1 MKDPYGSFII
11 YKSMDKAFYST
22 KKYIPY
28 LIIGPL
34 FKVIE
39 VIFELFTPFLMK
51 YIVDVGYSYAFEYN
65 DYSKI
70 IYPGLIMIAFAIF
83 GFCSTLVCQKL
94 ASIASQGSGTELRN
108 KIYKKIIN
116 LSSVDIDHFGKGN
129 LVNILTNDV
138 NRIQSVVAMLIRLV
152 IRAPI
157 LVVGS
162 VICAFLIDVYAGI
175 IFVSIVPIVMF
186 IYFLILK
193 ISGKQYKKV
202 QMQND
207 KIVEKT
213 NDDINGIR
221 AIKSFNNEEKEIIEY
236 ENLTKSFYKES
247 KKAILTNELI
257 NPLTIF
263 IVNVAILGVI
273 YLSTFT
279 FKNSSISY
287 DKGDVVALIS
297 YLNSILLALIALC
310 NLILVFTKGF
320 SSNARINEFLNYK
333 EVIEDNGKIVK
344 ESINEGENLIK
355 FNDVSLSFNN
365 ENNVLNHIDFE
376 INKGEII
383 GLIGGT
389 GSGKSLLIKVLER
402 FYEFNEGEVLYKGIN
417 IKNYDIK
424 ALREDIGFV
433 SQKAQFLKGT
443 IKSNMLIGKSDAT
456 DKEIIEALKLAK
468 AYDFVKEYEDTINH
482 EVLEGGK
489 NFSGGQKQRL
499 SIARGILSAKELL
512 ILDDSTS
519 ALDYLTDK
527 EVRKNLKKKKI
538 TTIIISQRCSSIM
551 DATRIYILEH
561 GEVVGVGTHKQLLK
575 KNEVYQE
582 IYASQ
587 TRSK

>member
-1 MKDPYGSFII
+1 ME
-11 YKSMDKAFYST
+11 KALHST

-28 LIIGPL
+28 FIIGPL

-39 VIFELFTPFLMK
+39 VIFELLTPFLMK
-51 YIVDVGYSYAFEYN
+51 YIVDEGFNAGTLDN
-65 DYSKI
+65 DYTKI
-70 IYPGLIMIAFAIF
+70 IYPGLIMIAFAVF

-94 ASIASQGSGTELRN
+94 ASIASQGTGTELRN
-108 KIYKKIIN
+108 KIYRKIIN
-116 LSSVDIDHFGKGN
+116 FSNSDIEHFGKGN
-129 LVNILTNDV
+129 LVNLLTNDV
-138 NRIQSVVAMLIRLV
+138 NRIQSVVAMIIRLV

-157 LVVGS
+157 LVIGS
-162 VICAFLIDVYAGI
+162 VVCAFLIDIYAGI
-175 IFVSIVPIVMF
+175 IFVSIVPLVMF

-202 QMQND
+202 QKQND

-213 NDDINGIR
+213 NDDISGIK
-221 AIKSFNNEEKEIIEY
+221 AIKSFNNEEKEINEY
-236 ENLTKSFYKES
+236 EQLTSSYYFES

-263 IVNVAILGVI
+263 IVNVAIMAVI
-273 YLSTFT
+273 YLATYT
-279 FKNSSISY
+279 FKSPFIV
-287 DKGDVVALIS
+287 DLRKGDVVALIS

-310 NLILVFTKGF
+310 NLILVFVKGF

-333 EVIEDNGKIVK
+333 EVIDNKGKCIK
-344 ESINEGENLIK
+344 DSLELKENLVK

-376 INKGEII
+376 INKGETI

-389 GSGKSLLIKVLER
+389 GSGKTLLINVLER
-402 FYEFNEGEVLYKGIN
+402 FYDFNEGEIFYKGIN
-417 IKNYDIK
+417 IKDYDISS
-424 ALREDIGFV
+424 LRNDIGLV
-433 SQKAQFLKGT
+433 SQKPHFLKGT
-443 IKSNMLIGKSDAT
+443 IKSNMLIGKSDAS
-456 DKEIIEALKLAK
+456 DEEIIEALKMSK
-468 AYDFVKEYEDTINH
+468 AYEFVSKYDDLLNH
-482 EVLEGGK
+482 EVLENGK

-499 SIARGILSAKELL
+499 AIARGILRAKELL

-527 EVRKNLKKKKI
+527 EVRKNIKKNKM
-538 TTIIISQRCSSIM
+538 TTLIISQRCSSIK
-551 DATRIYILEH
+551 DADRIYIIEH
-561 GEVVGVGTHKQLLK
+561 GEIVGVGTHKQLLK
-575 KNEVYQE
+575 NNEVYKE

>member
-1 MKDPYGSFII
+1 ME
-11 YKSMDKAFYST
+11 KALQST

-28 LIIGPL
+28 FIIGPL

-39 VIFELFTPFLMK
+39 VIFELLTPFLMK
-51 YIVDVGYSYAFEYN
+51 YIVDEGFNAGTLDN
-65 DYSKI
+65 DYTKI
-70 IYPGLIMIAFAIF
+70 IYPGLIMIAFAVF

-94 ASIASQGSGTELRN
+94 ASIASQGTGTELRN
-108 KIYKKIIN
+108 KIYRKIIN
-116 LSSVDIDHFGKGN
+116 FSNSDIEHFGKGN
-129 LVNILTNDV
+129 LVNLLTNDV
-138 NRIQSVVAMLIRLV
+138 NRIQSVVAMIIRLV

-157 LVVGS
+157 LVIGS
-162 VICAFLIDVYAGI
+162 VVCAFLIDIYAGI
-175 IFVSIVPIVMF
+175 IFVSIVPLVMF

-202 QMQND
+202 QKQND

-213 NDDINGIR
+213 NDDISGIK
-221 AIKSFNNEEKEIIEY
+221 AIKSFNNEEKEINEY
-236 ENLTKSFYKES
+236 EQLTYSYYFES

-263 IVNVAILGVI
+263 IVNVAIMAVI
-273 YLSTFT
+273 YLATYT
-279 FKNSSISY
+279 FKSPFIV
-287 DKGDVVALIS
+287 DLRKGDVVALIS

-310 NLILVFTKGF
+310 NLILVFVKGF

-333 EVIEDNGKIVK
+333 EVIDNKGKCIK
-344 ESINEGENLIK
+344 DSLELKENLVK

-376 INKGEII
+376 INKGETI

-389 GSGKSLLIKVLER
+389 GSGKTLLINVLER
-402 FYEFNEGEVLYKGIN
+402 FYDFNEGEIFYKGIN
-417 IKNYDIK
+417 IKDYDISS
-424 ALREDIGFV
+424 LRNDIGLV
-433 SQKAQFLKGT
+433 SQKPHFLKGT

-456 DKEIIEALKLAK
+456 DEEIIEALKMSK
-468 AYDFVKEYEDTINH
+468 AYEFVSKYDDLLNH
-482 EVLEGGK
+482 EVLENGK

-499 SIARGILSAKELL
+499 AIARGILRAKELL

-527 EVRKNLKKKKI
+527 EVRKNLKRKKI
-538 TTIIISQRCSSIM
+538 TTLIISQRCSSIK
-551 DATRIYILEH
+551 DADRIYIIEH
-561 GEVVGVGTHKQLLK
+561 GEIVGVGTHKKLLK
-575 KNEVYQE
+575 NNEVYKE

>member
-1 MKDPYGSFII
+1 ME
-11 YKSMDKAFYST
+11 KALHST

-28 LIIGPL
+28 FIIGPL

-39 VIFELFTPFLMK
+39 VIFELLTPFLMK
-51 YIVDVGYSYAFEYN
+51 YIVDEGFNAGTLDN
-65 DYSKI
+65 DYTKI
-70 IYPGLIMIAFAIF
+70 IYPGLIMIAFAVF

-94 ASIASQGSGTELRN
+94 ASIASQGTGTELRN
-108 KIYKKIIN
+108 KIYRKIIN
-116 LSSVDIDHFGKGN
+116 FSNSDIEHFGKGN
-129 LVNILTNDV
+129 LVNLLTNDV
-138 NRIQSVVAMLIRLV
+138 NRIQTVVAMIIRLV

-157 LVVGS
+157 LVIGS
-162 VICAFLIDVYAGI
+162 VVCAFLIDIYAGI
-175 IFVSIVPIVMF
+175 IFVSIVPLVMF

-202 QMQND
+202 QKQND

-213 NDDINGIR
+213 NDDISGIK
-221 AIKSFNNEEKEIIEY
+221 AIKSFNNEEKEINEY
-236 ENLTKSFYKES
+236 EQLTSSYYFES

-263 IVNVAILGVI
+263 IVNVAIMAVI
-273 YLSTFT
+273 YLATYT
-279 FKNSSISY
+279 FKSPFVV
-287 DKGDVVALIS
+287 DLRKGDVVALIS

-310 NLILVFTKGF
+310 NLILVFVKGF

-333 EVIEDNGKIVK
+333 EVIDNKGKCIK
-344 ESINEGENLIK
+344 DSLELKENLVK

-376 INKGEII
+376 INKGETI

-389 GSGKSLLIKVLER
+389 GSGKTLLINVLER
-402 FYEFNEGEVLYKGIN
+402 FYDFNEGEIFYKGIN
-417 IKNYDIK
+417 IKDYDISS
-424 ALREDIGFV
+424 LRNDIGLV
-433 SQKAQFLKGT
+433 SQKPHFLKGT
-443 IKSNMLIGKSDAT
+443 IKSNMLIGKSDAS
-456 DKEIIEALKLAK
+456 DEEIIEALKMSK
-468 AYDFVKEYEDTINH
+468 AYEFVSKYDDLLNH
-482 EVLEGGK
+482 EVLENGK

-499 SIARGILSAKELL
+499 AIARGILRAKELL

-527 EVRKNLKKKKI
+527 EVRKNIKKNKM
-538 TTIIISQRCSSIM
+538 TTLIISQRCSSIK
-551 DATRIYILEH
+551 DADRIYIIEH
-561 GEVVGVGTHKQLLK
+561 GEIVGVGTHKQLLK
-575 KNEVYQE
+575 NNEVYKE

>member
-1 MKDPYGSFII
+1 ME
-11 YKSMDKAFYST
+11 KALHST

-28 LIIGPL
+28 FIIGPL

-39 VIFELFTPFLMK
+39 VIFELLTPFLMK
-51 YIVDVGYSYAFEYN
+51 YIVDEGFNAGTLDN
-65 DYSKI
+65 DYTKI
-70 IYPGLIMIAFAIF
+70 IYPGLIMIAFAVF

-94 ASIASQGSGTELRN
+94 ASIASQGTGTELRN
-108 KIYKKIIN
+108 KIYRKIIN
-116 LSSVDIDHFGKGN
+116 FSNSDIEHFGKGN
-129 LVNILTNDV
+129 LVNLLTNDV
-138 NRIQSVVAMLIRLV
+138 NRIQSVVAMIIRLV

-157 LVVGS
+157 LVIGS
-162 VICAFLIDVYAGI
+162 VVCAFLIDIYAGI
-175 IFVSIVPIVMF
+175 IFVSIVPLVMF

-202 QMQND
+202 QKQND

-213 NDDINGIR
+213 NDDISGIK
-221 AIKSFNNEEKEIIEY
+221 AIKSFNNEEKEINEY
-236 ENLTKSFYKES
+236 EQLTSSYYFES

-263 IVNVAILGVI
+263 IVNVAIMAVI
-273 YLSTFT
+273 YLATYT
-279 FKNSSISY
+279 FKSPFVV
-287 DKGDVVALIS
+287 DLRKGDVVALIS

-310 NLILVFTKGF
+310 NLILVFVKGF

-333 EVIEDNGKIVK
+333 EVIDNKGKCIK
-344 ESINEGENLIK
+344 DSLELKENLVK

-376 INKGEII
+376 INKGETI

-389 GSGKSLLIKVLER
+389 GSGKTLLINVLER
-402 FYEFNEGEVLYKGIN
+402 FYDFNEGEIFYKGIN
-417 IKNYDIK
+417 IKDYDISS
-424 ALREDIGFV
+424 LRNDIGLV
-433 SQKAQFLKGT
+433 SQKPHFLKGT

-456 DKEIIEALKLAK
+456 DEEIIEALKMSK
-468 AYDFVKEYEDTINH
+468 AYEFVSKYDDLLNH
-482 EVLEGGK
+482 EVLENGK

-499 SIARGILSAKELL
+499 AIARGILRAKELL

-527 EVRKNLKKKKI
+527 EVRKNLKRKKI
-538 TTIIISQRCSSIM
+538 TTLIISQRCSSIK
-551 DATRIYILEH
+551 DADRIYIIEH
-561 GEVVGVGTHKQLLK
+561 GEIVGVGTHKQLLK
-575 KNEVYQE
+575 NNEVYKE

>member
-1 MKDPYGSFII
+1 ME
-11 YKSMDKAFYST
+11 KALHST

-28 LIIGPL
+28 FIIGPL

-39 VIFELFTPFLMK
+39 VIFELLTPFLMK
-51 YIVDVGYSYAFEYN
+51 YIVDEGFNAGTLNN
-65 DYSKI
+65 DYTKI
-70 IYPGLIMIAFAIF
+70 IYPGLIMITFAVF

-94 ASIASQGSGTELRN
+94 ASIASQGTGTELRN
-108 KIYKKIIN
+108 KIYRKIIN
-116 LSSVDIDHFGKGN
+116 FSNSDIEHFGKGN
-129 LVNILTNDV
+129 LVNLLTNDV
-138 NRIQSVVAMLIRLV
+138 NRIQSVVAMIIRLV

-157 LVVGS
+157 LVIGS
-162 VICAFLIDVYAGI
+162 VVCAFLIDIYAGI
-175 IFVSIVPIVMF
+175 IFVSIVPLVMF

-202 QMQND
+202 QKQND

-213 NDDINGIR
+213 NDDISGIK
-221 AIKSFNNEEKEIIEY
+221 AIKSFNNEEKEINEY
-236 ENLTKSFYKES
+236 EQLTSSYYFES

-263 IVNVAILGVI
+263 IVNVAIMAVI
-273 YLSTFT
+273 YLATYT
-279 FKNSSISY
+279 FKSPFVV
-287 DKGDVVALIS
+287 DLRKGDVVALIS

-310 NLILVFTKGF
+310 NLILVFVKGF

-333 EVIEDNGKIVK
+333 EVIDNKGKCIK
-344 ESINEGENLIK
+344 DSLELKENLVK

-376 INKGEII
+376 INKGETI

-389 GSGKSLLIKVLER
+389 GSGKTLLINVLER
-402 FYEFNEGEVLYKGIN
+402 FYDFNEGDIFYKGIN
-417 IKNYDIK
+417 IKDYDISS
-424 ALREDIGFV
+424 LRDDIGLV
-433 SQKAQFLKGT
+433 SQKPHFLKGT

-456 DKEIIEALKLAK
+456 DEEIIEALKMSK
-468 AYDFVKEYEDTINH
+468 AYEFVSKYDDLLNH
-482 EVLEGGK
+482 EVLENGK

-499 SIARGILSAKELL
+499 AIARGILRAKELL

-527 EVRKNLKKKKI
+527 EVRKNLKRKKI
-538 TTIIISQRCSSIM
+538 TTLIISQRCSSIM
-551 DATRIYILEH
+551 DADRIYIIEH
-561 GEVVGVGTHKQLLK
+561 GEIVGVGTHKKLLK
-575 KNEVYQE
+575 NNEVYKE

>member
-1 MKDPYGSFII
+1 ME
-11 YKSMDKAFYST
+11 KALHST

-28 LIIGPL
+28 FIIGPL

-39 VIFELFTPFLMK
+39 VIFELLTPFLMK
-51 YIVDVGYSYAFEYN
+51 YIVDEGFNAGTLDN
-65 DYSKI
+65 DYTKI
-70 IYPGLIMIAFAIF
+70 IYPGLIMIAFAVF

-94 ASIASQGSGTELRN
+94 ASIASQGTGTELRN
-108 KIYKKIIN
+108 KIYRKIIN
-116 LSSVDIDHFGKGN
+116 FSNSDIEHFGKGN
-129 LVNILTNDV
+129 LVNLLTNDV
-138 NRIQSVVAMLIRLV
+138 NRIQSVVAMIIRLV

-157 LVVGS
+157 LVIGS
-162 VICAFLIDVYAGI
+162 VVCAFLIDIYAGI
-175 IFVSIVPIVMF
+175 IFVSIVPLVMF

-202 QMQND
+202 QKQND

-213 NDDINGIR
+213 NDDISGIK
-221 AIKSFNNEEKEIIEY
+221 AIKSFNNEEKEINEY
-236 ENLTKSFYKES
+236 EQLTSSYYFES

-263 IVNVAILGVI
+263 IVNVAIMAVI
-273 YLSTFT
+273 YLATYT
-279 FKNSSISY
+279 FKSPFIV
-287 DKGDVVALIS
+287 DLRKGDVVALIS

-310 NLILVFTKGF
+310 NLILVFVKGF

-333 EVIEDNGKIVK
+333 EVIDNKGKCIKDLVELK
-344 ESINEGENLIK
+344 ENLVK

-376 INKGEII
+376 INKGETI

-389 GSGKSLLIKVLER
+389 GSGKTLLINVLER
-402 FYEFNEGEVLYKGIN
+402 FYDFNEGEIFYKGIN
-417 IKNYDIK
+417 IKDYDISS
-424 ALREDIGFV
+424 LRNDIGLV
-433 SQKAQFLKGT
+433 SQKPHFLKGT
-443 IKSNMLIGKSDAT
+443 IKSNMLIGKSDAS
-456 DKEIIEALKLAK
+456 DEEIIEALKMSK
-468 AYDFVKEYEDTINH
+468 AYEFVSKYDDLLNH
-482 EVLEGGK
+482 EVLENGK

-499 SIARGILSAKELL
+499 AIARGILRAKELL

-527 EVRKNLKKKKI
+527 EVRKNIKKNKM
-538 TTIIISQRCSSIM
+538 TTLIISQRCSSIK
-551 DATRIYILEH
+551 DADRIYIIEH
-561 GEVVGVGTHKQLLK
+561 GEIVGVGTHKQLLK
-575 KNEVYQE
+575 NNEVYKE

>member
-1 MKDPYGSFII
+1 ME
-11 YKSMDKAFYST
+11 KALHST

-28 LIIGPL
+28 FIIGPL

-39 VIFELFTPFLMK
+39 VIFELLTPFLMK
-51 YIVDVGYSYAFEYN
+51 YIVDEGFNAGTLNN
-65 DYSKI
+65 DYTKI
-70 IYPGLIMIAFAIF
+70 IYPGLIMIAFAVF

-94 ASIASQGSGTELRN
+94 ASIASQGTGTELRN
-108 KIYKKIIN
+108 KIYRKIIN
-116 LSSVDIDHFGKGN
+116 FSNSDIEHFGKGN
-129 LVNILTNDV
+129 LVNLLTNDV
-138 NRIQSVVAMLIRLV
+138 NRIQSVVAMIIRLV

-157 LVVGS
+157 LVIGS
-162 VICAFLIDVYAGI
+162 VVCAFLIDIYAGI
-175 IFVSIVPIVMF
+175 IFVSIVPLVMF

-202 QMQND
+202 QKQND

-213 NDDINGIR
+213 NDDISGIK
-221 AIKSFNNEEKEIIEY
+221 AIKSFNNEEKEINEY
-236 ENLTKSFYKES
+236 EQLTSSYYFES

-263 IVNVAILGVI
+263 IVNVAIMAVI
-273 YLSTFT
+273 YLATYT
-279 FKNSSISY
+279 FKSPFVV
-287 DKGDVVALIS
+287 DLRKGDVVALIS

-310 NLILVFTKGF
+310 NLILVFVKGF

-333 EVIEDNGKIVK
+333 EVIDNKGKCIK
-344 ESINEGENLIK
+344 NSLELKENLVK

-376 INKGEII
+376 INKGETI

-389 GSGKSLLIKVLER
+389 GSGKTLLINVLER
-402 FYEFNEGEVLYKGIN
+402 FYDFNEGEIFYKGIN
-417 IKNYDIK
+417 IKDYDISS
-424 ALREDIGFV
+424 LRNDIGLV
-433 SQKAQFLKGT
+433 SQKPHFLKGT
-443 IKSNMLIGKSDAT
+443 IKSNMLIGKSDAS
-456 DKEIIEALKLAK
+456 DEEIIEALKMSK
-468 AYDFVKEYEDTINH
+468 AYEFVSKYDDLLNH
-482 EVLEGGK
+482 EVLENGK

-499 SIARGILSAKELL
+499 AIARGILRAKELL

-527 EVRKNLKKKKI
+527 EVRKNIKKNKM
-538 TTIIISQRCSSIM
+538 TTLIISQRCSSIK
-551 DATRIYILEH
+551 DADRIYIIEH
-561 GEVVGVGTHKQLLK
+561 GEIVGVGTHKQLLK
-575 KNEVYQE
+575 NNEVYKE

>member
-1 MKDPYGSFII
+1 ME
-11 YKSMDKAFYST
+11 KALQST

-28 LIIGPL
+28 FIIGPL

-39 VIFELFTPFLMK
+39 VIFELLTPFLMK
-51 YIVDVGYSYAFEYN
+51 YIVDEGFNAGTLDN
-65 DYSKI
+65 DYTKI
-70 IYPGLIMIAFAIF
+70 IYPGLIMIAFAVF

-94 ASIASQGSGTELRN
+94 ASIASQGTGTELRN
-108 KIYKKIIN
+108 KIYRKIIN
-116 LSSVDIDHFGKGN
+116 FSNSDIEHFGKGN
-129 LVNILTNDV
+129 LVNLLTNDV
-138 NRIQSVVAMLIRLV
+138 NRIQSVVAMIIRLV

-157 LVVGS
+157 LVIGS
-162 VICAFLIDVYAGI
+162 VVCAFLIDIYAGI
-175 IFVSIVPIVMF
+175 IFVSIVPLVMF

-202 QMQND
+202 QKQND

-213 NDDINGIR
+213 NDDISGIK
-221 AIKSFNNEEKEIIEY
+221 AIKSFNNEEKEINEY
-236 ENLTKSFYKES
+236 EQLTSSYYFES

-263 IVNVAILGVI
+263 IVNVAIMAVI
-273 YLSTFT
+273 YLATYT
-279 FKNSSISY
+279 FKSPFVV
-287 DKGDVVALIS
+287 DLRKGDVVALIS

-310 NLILVFTKGF
+310 NLILVFVKGF

-333 EVIEDNGKIVK
+333 EVIDNKGKCLK
-344 ESINEGENLIK
+344 DSLELKENLVK

-376 INKGEII
+376 INKGETI

-389 GSGKSLLIKVLER
+389 GSGKTLLINVLER
-402 FYEFNEGEVLYKGIN
+402 FYDFNEGEIFYKGIN
-417 IKNYDIK
+417 IKDYDISS
-424 ALREDIGFV
+424 LRNDIGLV
-433 SQKAQFLKGT
+433 SQKPHFLKGT

-456 DKEIIEALKLAK
+456 DEEIIEALKMSK
-468 AYDFVKEYEDTINH
+468 AYEFVSKYDDLLNH
-482 EVLEGGK
+482 EVLENGK

-499 SIARGILSAKELL
+499 AIARGILRAKELL

-527 EVRKNLKKKKI
+527 EVRKNLKRKKI
-538 TTIIISQRCSSIM
+538 TTLIISQRCSSIM
-551 DATRIYILEH
+551 DADRIYIIEH
-561 GEVVGVGTHKQLLK
+561 GEIVGVGTHKKLLK
-575 KNEVYQE
+575 NNEVYKE

>member
-1 MKDPYGSFII
+1 ME
-11 YKSMDKAFYST
+11 KALQST

-28 LIIGPL
+28 FIIGPL

-39 VIFELFTPFLMK
+39 VIFELLTPFLMK
-51 YIVDVGYSYAFEYN
+51 YIVDEGFNAGTLDN
-65 DYSKI
+65 DYTKI
-70 IYPGLIMIAFAIF
+70 IYPGLIMIAFAVF

-94 ASIASQGSGTELRN
+94 ASIASQGTGTELRN
-108 KIYKKIIN
+108 KIYQKIIN
-116 LSSVDIDHFGKGN
+116 FSNSDIEHFGKGN
-129 LVNILTNDV
+129 LVNLLTNDV
-138 NRIQSVVAMLIRLV
+138 NRIQSVVAMIIRLV

-157 LVVGS
+157 LVIGS
-162 VICAFLIDVYAGI
+162 VVCAFLIDIYAGI
-175 IFVSIVPIVMF
+175 IFVSIVPLVMF

-202 QMQND
+202 QKQND

-213 NDDINGIR
+213 NDDISGIK
-221 AIKSFNNEEKEIIEY
+221 AIKSFNNEEKEINEY
-236 ENLTKSFYKES
+236 EQLTSSYYFES

-263 IVNVAILGVI
+263 IVNVAIMAVI
-273 YLSTFT
+273 YLATYT
-279 FKNSSISY
+279 FKSPFIV
-287 DKGDVVALIS
+287 DLRKGDVVALIS

-310 NLILVFTKGF
+310 NLILVFVKGF

-333 EVIEDNGKIVK
+333 EVIDNKGKCIK
-344 ESINEGENLIK
+344 DSLELKENLVK

-376 INKGEII
+376 INKGETI

-389 GSGKSLLIKVLER
+389 GSGKTLLINVLER
-402 FYEFNEGEVLYKGIN
+402 FYDFNEGEIFYKGIN
-417 IKNYDIK
+417 IKDYDISS
-424 ALREDIGFV
+424 LRNDIGLV
-433 SQKAQFLKGT
+433 SQKPHFLKGT
-443 IKSNMLIGKSDAT
+443 IKSNMLIGKSDAS
-456 DKEIIEALKLAK
+456 DEEIIEALKMSK
-468 AYDFVKEYEDTINH
+468 AYEFVSKYDDLLNH
-482 EVLEGGK
+482 EVLENGK

-499 SIARGILSAKELL
+499 AIARGILRAKELL

-527 EVRKNLKKKKI
+527 EVRKNLKKNKM
-538 TTIIISQRCSSIM
+538 TTLIISQRCSSIK
-551 DATRIYILEH
+551 DADRIYIIEH
-561 GEVVGVGTHKQLLK
+561 GEIVGVGTHKQLLK
-575 KNEVYQE
+575 NNEVYKE

>member
-1 MKDPYGSFII
+1 ME
-11 YKSMDKAFYST
+11 KALQST

-28 LIIGPL
+28 FIIGPL

-39 VIFELFTPFLMK
+39 VIFELLTPFLMK
-51 YIVDVGYSYAFEYN
+51 YIVDEGFNAGTLDN
-65 DYSKI
+65 DYTKI
-70 IYPGLIMIAFAIF
+70 IYPGLIMIAFAVF

-94 ASIASQGSGTELRN
+94 ASIASQGTGTELRN
-108 KIYKKIIN
+108 KIYRKIIN
-116 LSSVDIDHFGKGN
+116 FSNSDIEHFGKGN
-129 LVNILTNDV
+129 LVNLLTNDV
-138 NRIQSVVAMLIRLV
+138 NRIQSVVAMIIRLV

-157 LVVGS
+157 LVIGS
-162 VICAFLIDVYAGI
+162 VVCAFLIDIYAGI
-175 IFVSIVPIVMF
+175 IFVSIVPLVMF

-202 QMQND
+202 QKQND

-213 NDDINGIR
+213 NDDISGIK
-221 AIKSFNNEEKEIIEY
+221 AIKSFNNEEKEINEY
-236 ENLTKSFYKES
+236 EQLTSSYYFES

-263 IVNVAILGVI
+263 IVNVAIMAVI
-273 YLSTFT
+273 YLATYT
-279 FKNSSISY
+279 FKSPFIV
-287 DKGDVVALIS
+287 DLRKGDVVALIS

-310 NLILVFTKGF
+310 NLILVFVKGF

-333 EVIEDNGKIVK
+333 EVIDNKGKCIK
-344 ESINEGENLIK
+344 DSLELKENLVK

-376 INKGEII
+376 INKGETI

-389 GSGKSLLIKVLER
+389 GSGKTLLINVLER
-402 FYEFNEGEVLYKGIN
+402 FYDFNEGEIFYKGIN
-417 IKNYDIK
+417 IKDYDISS
-424 ALREDIGFV
+424 LRNDIGLV
-433 SQKAQFLKGT
+433 SQKPHFLKGT

-456 DKEIIEALKLAK
+456 DEEIIEALKMSK
-468 AYDFVKEYEDTINH
+468 AYEFVSKYDDLLNH
-482 EVLEGGK
+482 EVLENGK
-489 NFSGGQKQRL
+489 NFSGGQKQKL
-499 SIARGILSAKELL
+499 AIARGILRAKELL

-527 EVRKNLKKKKI
+527 EVRKNLKRKKI
-538 TTIIISQRCSSIM
+538 TTLIISQRCSSIM
-551 DATRIYILEH
+551 DADRIYIIEH
-561 GEVVGVGTHKQLLK
+561 GEIVGVGTHKKLLK
-575 KNEVYQE
+575 NNEVYKE

>member
-1 MKDPYGSFII
+1 ME
-11 YKSMDKAFYST
+11 KALHST

-28 LIIGPL
+28 FIIGPL

-39 VIFELFTPFLMK
+39 VIFELLTPFLMK
-51 YIVDVGYSYAFEYN
+51 YIVDEGFDAGTLNN
-65 DYSKI
+65 DYTKI
-70 IYPGLIMIAFAIF
+70 IYPGLIMIAFAVF

-94 ASIASQGSGTELRN
+94 ASIASQGTGTELRN
-108 KIYKKIIN
+108 KIYRKIIN
-116 LSSVDIDHFGKGN
+116 FSNSDIEHFGKGN
-129 LVNILTNDV
+129 LVNLLTNDV
-138 NRIQSVVAMLIRLV
+138 NRIQSVVAMIIRLV

-157 LVVGS
+157 LVIGS
-162 VICAFLIDVYAGI
+162 VVCAFLIDIYAGI
-175 IFVSIVPIVMF
+175 IFVSIVPLVMF

-202 QMQND
+202 QKQND

-213 NDDINGIR
+213 NDDISGIK
-221 AIKSFNNEEKEIIEY
+221 AIKSFNNEEKEINEY
-236 ENLTKSFYKES
+236 EQLTSSYYFES

-263 IVNVAILGVI
+263 IVNVAIMAVI
-273 YLSTFT
+273 YLATYT
-279 FKNSSISY
+279 FKSPFVV
-287 DKGDVVALIS
+287 DLRKGDVVALIS

-310 NLILVFTKGF
+310 NLILVFVKGF

-333 EVIEDNGKIVK
+333 EVIDNKGKCIK
-344 ESINEGENLIK
+344 DSLELKENLVK

-376 INKGEII
+376 INKGETI

-389 GSGKSLLIKVLER
+389 GSGKTLLINVLER
-402 FYEFNEGEVLYKGIN
+402 FYDFNEGEIFYKGIN
-417 IKNYDIK
+417 IKDYDISS
-424 ALREDIGFV
+424 LRNDIGLV
-433 SQKAQFLKGT
+433 SQKPHFLKGT

-456 DKEIIEALKLAK
+456 DEEIIEALKMSK
-468 AYDFVKEYEDTINH
+468 AYEFVSKYDDLLNH
-482 EVLEGGK
+482 EVLENGK

-499 SIARGILSAKELL
+499 AIARGILRAKELL

-527 EVRKNLKKKKI
+527 EVRKNIKKNKI
-538 TTIIISQRCSSIM
+538 TTLIISQRCSSIK
-551 DATRIYILEH
+551 DADRIYIIEH
-561 GEVVGVGTHKQLLK
+561 GEIVGVGTHKQLLK
-575 KNEVYQE
+575 NNEVYKE

>member
-1 MKDPYGSFII
+1 ME
-11 YKSMDKAFYST
+11 KALHST

-28 LIIGPL
+28 FIIGPL

-39 VIFELFTPFLMK
+39 VIFELLTPFLMK
-51 YIVDVGYSYAFEYN
+51 YIVDEGFNAGTLDN
-65 DYSKI
+65 DYTKI
-70 IYPGLIMIAFAIF
+70 IYPGLIMIAFAVF

-94 ASIASQGSGTELRN
+94 ASIASQGTGTELRN
-108 KIYKKIIN
+108 KIYRKIIN
-116 LSSVDIDHFGKGN
+116 FSNSDIEHFGKGN
-129 LVNILTNDV
+129 LVNLLTNDV
-138 NRIQSVVAMLIRLV
+138 NRIQSVVAMIIRLV

-157 LVVGS
+157 LVIGS
-162 VICAFLIDVYAGI
+162 VVCAFLIDIYAGI
-175 IFVSIVPIVMF
+175 IFVSIVPLVMF

-202 QMQND
+202 QKQND

-213 NDDINGIR
+213 NDDISGIK
-221 AIKSFNNEEKEIIEY
+221 AIKSFNNEEKEINEY
-236 ENLTKSFYKES
+236 EQLTSSYYFES

-263 IVNVAILGVI
+263 IVNVAIMAVI
-273 YLSTFT
+273 YLATYT
-279 FKNSSISY
+279 FKSPFIV
-287 DKGDVVALIS
+287 DLRKGDVVALIS

-310 NLILVFTKGF
+310 NLILVFVKGF

-333 EVIEDNGKIVK
+333 EVIDNKGKCIK
-344 ESINEGENLIK
+344 DSLELKENLVK

-376 INKGEII
+376 INKGETI

-389 GSGKSLLIKVLER
+389 GSGKTLLINVLER
-402 FYEFNEGEVLYKGIN
+402 FYDFNEGEIFYKGIN
-417 IKNYDIK
+417 IKDYDISS
-424 ALREDIGFV
+424 LRNDIGLV
-433 SQKAQFLKGT
+433 SQKPHFLKGT

-456 DKEIIEALKLAK
+456 DEEIIEALKMSK
-468 AYDFVKEYEDTINH
+468 AYEFVSKYDDLLNH
-482 EVLEGGK
+482 EVLENGK

-499 SIARGILSAKELL
+499 AIARGILRAKELL

-527 EVRKNLKKKKI
+527 EVRKNLKRKKI
-538 TTIIISQRCSSIM
+538 TTLIISQRCSSIK
-551 DATRIYILEH
+551 DADRIYIIEH
-561 GEVVGVGTHKQLLK
+561 GEIVGVGTHKQLLK
-575 KNEVYQE
+575 NNEVYKE

>member
-1 MKDPYGSFII
+1 ME
-11 YKSMDKAFYST
+11 KALQST

-28 LIIGPL
+28 FIIGPL

-39 VIFELFTPFLMK
+39 VIFELLTPFLMK
-51 YIVDVGYSYAFEYN
+51 YIVDEGFDAGTLNN
-65 DYSKI
+65 DYTKI
-70 IYPGLIMIAFAIF
+70 IYPGLIMIAFAVF

-94 ASIASQGSGTELRN
+94 ASIASQGTGTELRN
-108 KIYKKIIN
+108 KIYRKIIN
-116 LSSVDIDHFGKGN
+116 FSNSDIEHFGKGN
-129 LVNILTNDV
+129 LVNLLTNDV
-138 NRIQSVVAMLIRLV
+138 NRIQSVVAMIIRLV

-157 LVVGS
+157 LVIGS
-162 VICAFLIDVYAGI
+162 VVCAFLIDIYAGI
-175 IFVSIVPIVMF
+175 IFVSIVPLVMF

-202 QMQND
+202 QKQND

-213 NDDINGIR
+213 NDDISGIK
-221 AIKSFNNEEKEIIEY
+221 AIKSFNNEEKEINEY
-236 ENLTKSFYKES
+236 EQLTSSYYFES

-263 IVNVAILGVI
+263 IVNVAIMAVI
-273 YLSTFT
+273 YLATYT
-279 FKNSSISY
+279 FKSPFIV
-287 DKGDVVALIS
+287 DLRKGDVVALIS

-310 NLILVFTKGF
+310 NLILVFVKGF

-333 EVIEDNGKIVK
+333 EVIDNKGKCIK
-344 ESINEGENLIK
+344 DSLELKENLVK

-376 INKGEII
+376 INKGETI

-389 GSGKSLLIKVLER
+389 GSGKTLLINVLER
-402 FYEFNEGEVLYKGIN
+402 FYDFNEGEIFYKGIN
-417 IKNYDIK
+417 IKDYDISS
-424 ALREDIGFV
+424 LRNDIGLV
-433 SQKAQFLKGT
+433 SQKPHFLKGT
-443 IKSNMLIGKSDAT
+443 IKSNMLIGKSDAS
-456 DKEIIEALKLAK
+456 DEEIIEALKMSK
-468 AYDFVKEYEDTINH
+468 AYEFVSKYDDLLNH
-482 EVLEGGK
+482 EVLENGK

-499 SIARGILSAKELL
+499 AIARGILRAKELL

-527 EVRKNLKKKKI
+527 EVRKNLKRKKI
-538 TTIIISQRCSSIM
+538 TTLIISQRCSSIK
-551 DATRIYILEH
+551 DADRIYIIEH
-561 GEVVGVGTHKQLLK
+561 GEIVGVGTHKQLLK
-575 KNEVYQE
+575 NNEVYKE

>member
-1 MKDPYGSFII
+1 ME
-11 YKSMDKAFYST
+11 KALHST

-28 LIIGPL
+28 FIIGPL

-39 VIFELFTPFLMK
+39 VIFELLTPFLMK
-51 YIVDVGYSYAFEYN
+51 YIVDEGFNAGTLNN
-65 DYSKI
+65 DYTKI
-70 IYPGLIMIAFAIF
+70 IYPGLIMIAFAVF

-94 ASIASQGSGTELRN
+94 ASIASQGTGTELRN
-108 KIYKKIIN
+108 KIYRKIIN
-116 LSSVDIDHFGKGN
+116 FSNSDIEHFGKGN
-129 LVNILTNDV
+129 LVNLLTNDV
-138 NRIQSVVAMLIRLV
+138 NRIQSVVAMIIRLV

-157 LVVGS
+157 LVIGS
-162 VICAFLIDVYAGI
+162 VVCAFLIDIYAGI
-175 IFVSIVPIVMF
+175 IFVSIVPLVMF

-202 QMQND
+202 QKQND

-213 NDDINGIR
+213 NDDISGIK
-221 AIKSFNNEEKEIIEY
+221 AIKSFNNEEKEINEY
-236 ENLTKSFYKES
+236 EQLTSSYYFES

-263 IVNVAILGVI
+263 IVNVAIMAVI
-273 YLSTFT
+273 YLATYT
-279 FKNSSISY
+279 FKSPFIV
-287 DKGDVVALIS
+287 DLRKGDVVALIS

-310 NLILVFTKGF
+310 NLILVFVKGF

-333 EVIEDNGKIVK
+333 EVIDNKGKCIK
-344 ESINEGENLIK
+344 DSLDLKENLVK

-376 INKGEII
+376 INKGETI

-389 GSGKSLLIKVLER
+389 GSGKTLLINVLER
-402 FYEFNEGEVLYKGIN
+402 FYDFNEGEIFYKGIN
-417 IKNYDIK
+417 IKDYDISS
-424 ALREDIGFV
+424 LRNDIGLV
-433 SQKAQFLKGT
+433 SQKPHFLKGT

-456 DKEIIEALKLAK
+456 DEEIIEALKMSK
-468 AYDFVKEYEDTINH
+468 AYEFVSKYDDLLNH
-482 EVLEGGK
+482 EVLENGK

-499 SIARGILSAKELL
+499 AIARGILRAKELL

-527 EVRKNLKKKKI
+527 EVRKNLKRKKI
-538 TTIIISQRCSSIM
+538 TTLIISQRCSSIK
-551 DATRIYILEH
+551 DADRIYIIEH
-561 GEVVGVGTHKQLLK
+561 GEIVGVGTHKQLLK
-575 KNEVYQE
+575 NNEVYKE

>member
-1 MKDPYGSFII
+1 ME
-11 YKSMDKAFYST
+11 KALQST

-28 LIIGPL
+28 FIIGPL

-39 VIFELFTPFLMK
+39 VIFELLTPFLMK
-51 YIVDVGYSYAFEYN
+51 YIVDEGFNAGTLDN
-65 DYSKI
+65 DYTKI
-70 IYPGLIMIAFAIF
+70 IYPGLIMIAFAVF

-94 ASIASQGSGTELRN
+94 ASIASQGTGTELRN
-108 KIYKKIIN
+108 KIYRKIIN
-116 LSSVDIDHFGKGN
+116 FSNSDIEHFGKGN
-129 LVNILTNDV
+129 LVNLLTNDV
-138 NRIQSVVAMLIRLV
+138 NRIQSVVAMIIRLV

-157 LVVGS
+157 LVIGS
-162 VICAFLIDVYAGI
+162 VVCAFLIDIYAGI
-175 IFVSIVPIVMF
+175 IFVSIVPLVMF

-202 QMQND
+202 QKQND

-213 NDDINGIR
+213 NDDISGIK
-221 AIKSFNNEEKEIIEY
+221 AIKSFNNEEKEINEY
-236 ENLTKSFYKES
+236 EQLTSSYYLES

-263 IVNVAILGVI
+263 IVNVAIMAVI
-273 YLSTFT
+273 YLATYT
-279 FKNSSISY
+279 FKSPFIV
-287 DKGDVVALIS
+287 DLRKGDVVALIS

-310 NLILVFTKGF
+310 NLILVFVKGF

-333 EVIEDNGKIVK
+333 EVIDNKGKCIK
-344 ESINEGENLIK
+344 DSLELKENLVK

-376 INKGEII
+376 INKGETI

-389 GSGKSLLIKVLER
+389 GSGKTLLINVLER
-402 FYEFNEGEVLYKGIN
+402 FYDFNEGEIFYKGIN
-417 IKNYDIK
+417 IKDYDISS
-424 ALREDIGFV
+424 LRNDIGLV
-433 SQKAQFLKGT
+433 SQKPHFLKGT

-456 DKEIIEALKLAK
+456 DEEIIEALKMSK
-468 AYDFVKEYEDTINH
+468 AYEFVSKYDDLLNH
-482 EVLEGGK
+482 EVLENGK

-499 SIARGILSAKELL
+499 AIARGILRAKELL

-527 EVRKNLKKKKI
+527 EVRKNLKRKKI
-538 TTIIISQRCSSIM
+538 TTLIISQRCSSIM
-551 DATRIYILEH
+551 DADRIYIIEH
-561 GEVVGVGTHKQLLK
+561 GEIVGVGTHKKLLK
-575 KNEVYQE
+575 NNEVYKE

>member
-1 MKDPYGSFII
+1 ME
-11 YKSMDKAFYST
+11 KALHST

-28 LIIGPL
+28 FIIGPL

-39 VIFELFTPFLMK
+39 VIFELLTPFLMK
-51 YIVDVGYSYAFEYN
+51 YIVDEGFNAGTLNN
-65 DYSKI
+65 DYTKI
-70 IYPGLIMIAFAIF
+70 IYPGLIMIAFAVF

-94 ASIASQGSGTELRN
+94 ASIASQGTGTELRN
-108 KIYKKIIN
+108 KIYRKIIN
-116 LSSVDIDHFGKGN
+116 FSNSDIEHFGKGN
-129 LVNILTNDV
+129 LVNLLTNDV
-138 NRIQSVVAMLIRLV
+138 NRIQSVVAMIIRLV

-157 LVVGS
+157 LVIGS
-162 VICAFLIDVYAGI
+162 VVCAFLIDIYAGI
-175 IFVSIVPIVMF
+175 IFVSIVPLVMF

-202 QMQND
+202 QKQND

-213 NDDINGIR
+213 NDDISGIK
-221 AIKSFNNEEKEIIEY
+221 AIKSFNNEEKEINEY
-236 ENLTKSFYKES
+236 EQLTSSYYFES

-263 IVNVAILGVI
+263 IVNVAIMAVI
-273 YLSTFT
+273 YLATYT
-279 FKNSSISY
+279 FKSPFIV
-287 DKGDVVALIS
+287 DLRKGDVVALIS

-310 NLILVFTKGF
+310 NLILVFVKGF

-333 EVIEDNGKIVK
+333 EVIDNKGKCIK
-344 ESINEGENLIK
+344 ESLELKENLVK

-376 INKGEII
+376 INKGETI

-389 GSGKSLLIKVLER
+389 GSGKTLLINVLER
-402 FYEFNEGEVLYKGIN
+402 FYDFNEGEIFYKGIN
-417 IKNYDIK
+417 IKDYDISS
-424 ALREDIGFV
+424 LRNDIGLV
-433 SQKAQFLKGT
+433 SQKPHFLKGT

-456 DKEIIEALKLAK
+456 DEEIIEALKMSK
-468 AYDFVKEYEDTINH
+468 AYEFVSKYDDLLNH
-482 EVLEGGK
+482 EVLENGN

-499 SIARGILSAKELL
+499 VIARGILRAKELL

-527 EVRKNLKKKKI
+527 EVRKNLKRKKI
-538 TTIIISQRCSSIM
+538 TTLIISQRCSSIM
-551 DATRIYILEH
+551 DADRIYIIEH
-561 GEVVGVGTHKQLLK
+561 GEIVGVGTHKQLLK
-575 KNEVYQE
+575 NNEVYKE

>member
-1 MKDPYGSFII
+1 ME
-11 YKSMDKAFYST
+11 KALHST

-28 LIIGPL
+28 FIIGPL

-39 VIFELFTPFLMK
+39 VIFELLTPFLMK
-51 YIVDVGYSYAFEYN
+51 YIVDEGFNAGTLDN
-65 DYSKI
+65 DYTKI
-70 IYPGLIMIAFAIF
+70 IYPGLIMIAFAVF

-94 ASIASQGSGTELRN
+94 ASIASQGTGTELRN
-108 KIYKKIIN
+108 KIYRKIIN
-116 LSSVDIDHFGKGN
+116 FSNSDIEHFGKGN
-129 LVNILTNDV
+129 LVNLLTNDV
-138 NRIQSVVAMLIRLV
+138 NRIQSVVAMIIRLV

-157 LVVGS
+157 LVIGS
-162 VICAFLIDVYAGI
+162 VVCAFLIDIYAGI
-175 IFVSIVPIVMF
+175 IFVSIVPLVMF

-202 QMQND
+202 QKQND

-213 NDDINGIR
+213 NDDISGIK
-221 AIKSFNNEEKEIIEY
+221 AIKSFNNEEKEINEY
-236 ENLTKSFYKES
+236 EQLTSSYYFES

-263 IVNVAILGVI
+263 IVNVAIMAVI
-273 YLSTFT
+273 YLATYT
-279 FKNSSISY
+279 FKSPFVV
-287 DKGDVVALIS
+287 DLRKGDVVALIS

-310 NLILVFTKGF
+310 NLILVFVKGF

-333 EVIEDNGKIVK
+333 EVIDNKGKCIK
-344 ESINEGENLIK
+344 DSLELKENLVK

-376 INKGEII
+376 INKGETI

-389 GSGKSLLIKVLER
+389 GSGKTLLINVLER
-402 FYEFNEGEVLYKGIN
+402 FYDFNEGEIFYKGIN
-417 IKNYDIK
+417 IKDYDISS
-424 ALREDIGFV
+424 LRNDIGLV
-433 SQKAQFLKGT
+433 SQKPHFLKGT
-443 IKSNMLIGKSDAT
+443 IKSNMLIGKSDAS
-456 DKEIIEALKLAK
+456 DEEIIEALKMSK
-468 AYDFVKEYEDTINH
+468 AYEFVSKYDDLLNH
-482 EVLEGGK
+482 EVLENGK

-499 SIARGILSAKELL
+499 AIARGILRAKELL

-527 EVRKNLKKKKI
+527 EVRKNIKKNKI
-538 TTIIISQRCSSIM
+538 TTLIISQRCSSIK
-551 DATRIYILEH
+551 DADRIYIIEH
-561 GEVVGVGTHKQLLK
+561 GEIVGVGTHKQLLK
-575 KNEVYQE
+575 NNEVYKE

>member
-1 MKDPYGSFII
+1 ME
-11 YKSMDKAFYST
+11 KALHST

-28 LIIGPL
+28 FIIGPL

-39 VIFELFTPFLMK
+39 VIFELLTPFLMK
-51 YIVDVGYSYAFEYN
+51 YIVDEGFNAGTLDN
-65 DYSKI
+65 DYTKI
-70 IYPGLIMIAFAIF
+70 IYPGLIMIAFAVF

-94 ASIASQGSGTELRN
+94 ASIASQGTGTELRN
-108 KIYKKIIN
+108 KIYRKIIN
-116 LSSVDIDHFGKGN
+116 FSNSDIEHFGKGN
-129 LVNILTNDV
+129 LVNLLTNDV
-138 NRIQSVVAMLIRLV
+138 NRIQSVVAMIIRLV

-157 LVVGS
+157 LVIGS
-162 VICAFLIDVYAGI
+162 VVCAFLIDIYAGI
-175 IFVSIVPIVMF
+175 IFISIVPLVMF

-202 QMQND
+202 QKQND

-213 NDDINGIR
+213 NDDISGIK
-221 AIKSFNNEEKEIIEY
+221 AIKSFNNEEKEINEY
-236 ENLTKSFYKES
+236 EQLTSSYYFES

-263 IVNVAILGVI
+263 IVNVAIMAVI
-273 YLSTFT
+273 YLATYT
-279 FKNSSISY
+279 FKSPFVV
-287 DKGDVVALIS
+287 DLRKGDVVALIS

-310 NLILVFTKGF
+310 NLILVFVKGF

-333 EVIEDNGKIVK
+333 EVIDNKGKCIK
-344 ESINEGENLIK
+344 DSLELKENLVK

-376 INKGEII
+376 INKGETI

-389 GSGKSLLIKVLER
+389 GSGKTLLINVLER
-402 FYEFNEGEVLYKGIN
+402 FYDFNEGEIFYKGIN
-417 IKNYDIK
+417 IKDYDISS
-424 ALREDIGFV
+424 LRNDIGLV
-433 SQKAQFLKGT
+433 SQKPHFLKGT

-456 DKEIIEALKLAK
+456 DEEIIEALKMSK
-468 AYDFVKEYEDTINH
+468 AYEFVSKYDDLLNH
-482 EVLEGGK
+482 EVLENGK

-499 SIARGILSAKELL
+499 AIARGILRAKELL

-527 EVRKNLKKKKI
+527 EVRKNIKKNKI
-538 TTIIISQRCSSIM
+538 TTLIISQRCSSIK
-551 DATRIYILEH
+551 DADRIYIIEH
-561 GEVVGVGTHKQLLK
+561 GEIVGVGTHKQLLK
-575 KNEVYQE
+575 NNEVYKE

>member
-1 MKDPYGSFII
+1 ME
-11 YKSMDKAFYST
+11 KALQST

-28 LIIGPL
+28 FIIGPL

-39 VIFELFTPFLMK
+39 VIFELLTPFLMK
-51 YIVDVGYSYAFEYN
+51 YIVDEGFNAGTLDN
-65 DYSKI
+65 DYTKI
-70 IYPGLIMIAFAIF
+70 IYPGLIMIAFAVF

-94 ASIASQGSGTELRN
+94 ASIASQGTGTELRN
-108 KIYKKIIN
+108 KIYRKIIN
-116 LSSVDIDHFGKGN
+116 FSNSDIEHFGKGN
-129 LVNILTNDV
+129 LVNLLTNDV
-138 NRIQSVVAMLIRLV
+138 NRIQSVVAMIIRLV

-157 LVVGS
+157 LVIGS
-162 VICAFLIDVYAGI
+162 VVCAFLIDIYAGI
-175 IFVSIVPIVMF
+175 IFVSIVPLVMF

-202 QMQND
+202 QKQND

-213 NDDINGIR
+213 NDDISGIK
-221 AIKSFNNEEKEIIEY
+221 AIKSFNNEEKEINEY
-236 ENLTKSFYKES
+236 EQLTSSYYLES

-263 IVNVAILGVI
+263 IVNVAIMAVI
-273 YLSTFT
+273 YLATYT
-279 FKNSSISY
+279 FKSPFIV
-287 DKGDVVALIS
+287 DLRKGDVVALIS

-310 NLILVFTKGF
+310 NLILVFVKGF

-333 EVIEDNGKIVK
+333 EVIDNKGKCIK
-344 ESINEGENLIK
+344 NSLELKENLVK

-376 INKGEII
+376 INKGETI

-389 GSGKSLLIKVLER
+389 GSGKTLLINVLER
-402 FYEFNEGEVLYKGIN
+402 FYDFNEGEIFYKGIN
-417 IKNYDIK
+417 IKDYDISS
-424 ALREDIGFV
+424 LRNDIGLV
-433 SQKAQFLKGT
+433 SQKPHFLKGT

-456 DKEIIEALKLAK
+456 DEEIIEALKMSK
-468 AYDFVKEYEDTINH
+468 AYEFVSKYDDLLNH
-482 EVLEGGK
+482 EVLENGK

-499 SIARGILSAKELL
+499 AIARGILRAKELL

-527 EVRKNLKKKKI
+527 EVRKNLKRKKI
-538 TTIIISQRCSSIM
+538 TTLIISQRCSSIK
-551 DATRIYILEH
+551 DADRIYIIEH
-561 GEVVGVGTHKQLLK
+561 GEIVGVGTHKQLLK
-575 KNEVYQE
+575 NNEVYKE

>member
-1 MKDPYGSFII
+1 ME
-11 YKSMDKAFYST
+11 KALHST

-28 LIIGPL
+28 FIIGPL

-39 VIFELFTPFLMK
+39 VIFELLTPFLMK
-51 YIVDVGYSYAFEYN
+51 YIVDEGFNAGTLDN
-65 DYSKI
+65 DYTKI
-70 IYPGLIMIAFAIF
+70 IYPGLIMIAFAVF

-94 ASIASQGSGTELRN
+94 ASIASQGTGTELRN
-108 KIYKKIIN
+108 KIYRKIIN
-116 LSSVDIDHFGKGN
+116 FSNSDIEHFGKGN
-129 LVNILTNDV
+129 LVNLLTNDV
-138 NRIQSVVAMLIRLV
+138 NRIQSVVAMIIRLV

-157 LVVGS
+157 LVIGS
-162 VICAFLIDVYAGI
+162 VVCAFLIDIYAGI
-175 IFVSIVPIVMF
+175 IFVSIVPLVMF

-202 QMQND
+202 QKQND

-213 NDDINGIR
+213 NDDISGIK
-221 AIKSFNNEEKEIIEY
+221 AIKSFNNEEQEINEY
-236 ENLTKSFYKES
+236 EQLTSSYYFES

-263 IVNVAILGVI
+263 IVNVAIMAVI
-273 YLSTFT
+273 YLATYT
-279 FKNSSISY
+279 FKSPFIV
-287 DKGDVVALIS
+287 DLRKGDVVALIS

-310 NLILVFTKGF
+310 NLILVFVKGF

-333 EVIEDNGKIVK
+333 EVIDNKGKCIK
-344 ESINEGENLIK
+344 DSLELKENLVK

-376 INKGEII
+376 INKGETI

-389 GSGKSLLIKVLER
+389 GSGKTLLINVLER
-402 FYEFNEGEVLYKGIN
+402 FYDFNEGEIFYKGIN
-417 IKNYDIK
+417 IKDYDISS
-424 ALREDIGFV
+424 LRNDIGLV
-433 SQKAQFLKGT
+433 SQKPHFLKGT

-456 DKEIIEALKLAK
+456 DEEIIEALKMSK
-468 AYDFVKEYEDTINH
+468 AYEFVSKYDDLLNH
-482 EVLEGGK
+482 EVLENGK

-499 SIARGILSAKELL
+499 AIARGILRAKELL

-527 EVRKNLKKKKI
+527 EVRKNLKRKKI
-538 TTIIISQRCSSIM
+538 TTLIISQRCSSIK
-551 DATRIYILEH
+551 DADRIYIIEH
-561 GEVVGVGTHKQLLK
+561 GEIVGVGTHKKLLK
-575 KNEVYQE
+575 NNEVYKE

>member
-1 MKDPYGSFII
+1 ME
-11 YKSMDKAFYST
+11 KALHST

-28 LIIGPL
+28 FIIGPL

-39 VIFELFTPFLMK
+39 VIFELLTPFLMK
-51 YIVDVGYSYAFEYN
+51 YIVDEGFNAGTLDN
-65 DYSKI
+65 DYTKI
-70 IYPGLIMIAFAIF
+70 IYPGLIMIAFAVF

-94 ASIASQGSGTELRN
+94 ASIASQGTGTELRN
-108 KIYKKIIN
+108 KIYRKIIN
-116 LSSVDIDHFGKGN
+116 FSNSDIEHFGKGN
-129 LVNILTNDV
+129 LVNLLTNDV
-138 NRIQSVVAMLIRLV
+138 NRIQSVVAMIIRLV

-157 LVVGS
+157 LVIGS
-162 VICAFLIDVYAGI
+162 VVCAFLIDIYAGI
-175 IFVSIVPIVMF
+175 IFVSIVPLVMF

-202 QMQND
+202 QKQND

-213 NDDINGIR
+213 NDDISGIK
-221 AIKSFNNEEKEIIEY
+221 AIKSFNNEEKEINEY
-236 ENLTKSFYKES
+236 EQLTSSYYFES

-263 IVNVAILGVI
+263 IVNVAIMAVI
-273 YLSTFT
+273 YLATYT
-279 FKNSSISY
+279 FKSPFVV
-287 DKGDVVALIS
+287 DLRKGDVVALIS

-310 NLILVFTKGF
+310 NLILVFVKGF

-333 EVIEDNGKIVK
+333 ELIDNKGKCIK
-344 ESINEGENLIK
+344 DSLELKENLVK

-376 INKGEII
+376 INKGETI

-389 GSGKSLLIKVLER
+389 GSGKTLLINVLER
-402 FYEFNEGEVLYKGIN
+402 FYDFNEGEIFYKGIN
-417 IKNYDIK
+417 IKDYDISS
-424 ALREDIGFV
+424 LRNDIGLV
-433 SQKAQFLKGT
+433 SQKPHFLKGT

-456 DKEIIEALKLAK
+456 DEEIIEALKMSK
-468 AYDFVKEYEDTINH
+468 AYEFVSKYDDLLNH
-482 EVLEGGK
+482 EVLENGK

-499 SIARGILSAKELL
+499 AIARGILRAKELL

-527 EVRKNLKKKKI
+527 EVRKNIKKNKI
-538 TTIIISQRCSSIM
+538 TTLIISQRCSSIKNA
-551 DATRIYILEH
+551 DRIYIIEH
-561 GEVVGVGTHKQLLK
+561 GEIVGVGTHKQLLK
-575 KNEVYQE
+575 NNEVYKE

>member
-1 MKDPYGSFII
+1 ME
-11 YKSMDKAFYST
+11 KALQST

-28 LIIGPL
+28 FIIGPL

-39 VIFELFTPFLMK
+39 VIFELLTPFLMK
-51 YIVDVGYSYAFEYN
+51 YIVDEGFNAGTLDN
-65 DYSKI
+65 DYTKI
-70 IYPGLIMIAFAIF
+70 IYPGLIMIAFAVF

-94 ASIASQGSGTELRN
+94 ASIASQGTGTELRN
-108 KIYKKIIN
+108 KIYRKIIN
-116 LSSVDIDHFGKGN
+116 FSNSDIEHFGKGN
-129 LVNILTNDV
+129 LVNLLTNDV
-138 NRIQSVVAMLIRLV
+138 NRIQSVVAMIIRLV

-157 LVVGS
+157 LVIGS
-162 VICAFLIDVYAGI
+162 VVCAFLIDIYAGI
-175 IFVSIVPIVMF
+175 IFVSIVPLVMF

-202 QMQND
+202 QKQND

-213 NDDINGIR
+213 NDDISGIK
-221 AIKSFNNEEKEIIEY
+221 AIKSFNNEEKEINEY
-236 ENLTKSFYKES
+236 EQLTSSYYFES

-263 IVNVAILGVI
+263 IVNVAIMAVI
-273 YLSTFT
+273 YLATYT
-279 FKNSSISY
+279 FKSPFIV
-287 DKGDVVALIS
+287 DLRKGDVVALIS

-310 NLILVFTKGF
+310 NLILVFVKGF

-333 EVIEDNGKIVK
+333 EVIDNKGKCIK
-344 ESINEGENLIK
+344 NSLELKENLVK

-376 INKGEII
+376 INKGETI

-389 GSGKSLLIKVLER
+389 GSGKTLLINVLER
-402 FYEFNEGEVLYKGIN
+402 FYDFNEGEIFYKGIN
-417 IKNYDIK
+417 IKDYDISS
-424 ALREDIGFV
+424 LRNDIGLV
-433 SQKAQFLKGT
+433 SQKPHFLKGT

-456 DKEIIEALKLAK
+456 DEEIIEALKMSK
-468 AYDFVKEYEDTINH
+468 AYEFVSKYDDLLNH
-482 EVLEGGK
+482 EVLENGK

-499 SIARGILSAKELL
+499 AIARGILRAKELL

-527 EVRKNLKKKKI
+527 EVRKNLKRKKI
-538 TTIIISQRCSSIM
+538 TTLIISQRCSSIM
-551 DATRIYILEH
+551 DADRIYIIEH
-561 GEVVGVGTHKQLLK
+561 GEIVGVGTHKKLLK
-575 KNEVYQE
+575 NNEVYKE

>member
-1 MKDPYGSFII
+1 ME
-11 YKSMDKAFYST
+11 KALHST

-28 LIIGPL
+28 FIIGPL

-39 VIFELFTPFLMK
+39 VIFELLTPFLMK
-51 YIVDVGYSYAFEYN
+51 YIVDEGFNAGTLDN
-65 DYSKI
+65 DYTKI
-70 IYPGLIMIAFAIF
+70 IYPGLIMIAFAVF

-94 ASIASQGSGTELRN
+94 ASIASQGTGTELRN
-108 KIYKKIIN
+108 KIYRKIIN
-116 LSSVDIDHFGKGN
+116 FSNSDIEHFGKGN
-129 LVNILTNDV
+129 LVNLLTNDV
-138 NRIQSVVAMLIRLV
+138 NRIQSVVAMIIRLV

-157 LVVGS
+157 LVIGS
-162 VICAFLIDVYAGI
+162 VVCAFLIDIYAGI
-175 IFVSIVPIVMF
+175 IFVSIVPLVMF

-202 QMQND
+202 QKQND

-213 NDDINGIR
+213 NDDISGIK
-221 AIKSFNNEEKEIIEY
+221 AIKSFNNEEKEINEY
-236 ENLTKSFYKES
+236 EQLTSSYYFES

-263 IVNVAILGVI
+263 IVNVAIMAVI
-273 YLSTFT
+273 YLATYT
-279 FKNSSISY
+279 FKSPFVV
-287 DKGDVVALIS
+287 DLRKGDVVALIS

-310 NLILVFTKGF
+310 NLILVFVKGF

-333 EVIEDNGKIVK
+333 ELIDNKGKCIK
-344 ESINEGENLIK
+344 DSLDLKENLVK

-376 INKGEII
+376 INKGETI

-389 GSGKSLLIKVLER
+389 GSGKTLLINVLER
-402 FYEFNEGEVLYKGIN
+402 FYDFNEGEIFYKGIN
-417 IKNYDIK
+417 IKDYDISS
-424 ALREDIGFV
+424 LRNDIGLV
-433 SQKAQFLKGT
+433 SQKPHFLKGT
-443 IKSNMLIGKSDAT
+443 IKSNMLIGKSDAS
-456 DKEIIEALKLAK
+456 DEEIIEALKMSK
-468 AYDFVKEYEDTINH
+468 AYEFVSKYDDLLNH
-482 EVLEGGK
+482 EVLENGK

-499 SIARGILSAKELL
+499 AIARGILRAKELL

-527 EVRKNLKKKKI
+527 EVRKNIKKNKI
-538 TTIIISQRCSSIM
+538 TTLIISQRCSSIK
-551 DATRIYILEH
+551 DADRIYIIEH
-561 GEVVGVGTHKQLLK
+561 GEIVGVGTHKQLLK
-575 KNEVYQE
+575 NNKVYKE

>member
-1 MKDPYGSFII
+1 ME
-11 YKSMDKAFYST
+11 KALQST

-28 LIIGPL
+28 FIIGPL

-39 VIFELFTPFLMK
+39 VIFELLTPFLMK
-51 YIVDVGYSYAFEYN
+51 YIVDEGFNAGTLDN
-65 DYSKI
+65 DYTKI
-70 IYPGLIMIAFAIF
+70 IYPGLIMIAFAVF

-94 ASIASQGSGTELRN
+94 ASIASQGTGTELRN
-108 KIYKKIIN
+108 KIYRKIIN
-116 LSSVDIDHFGKGN
+116 FSNSDIEHFGKGN
-129 LVNILTNDV
+129 LVNLLTNDV
-138 NRIQSVVAMLIRLV
+138 NRIQSVVAMIIRLV

-157 LVVGS
+157 LVIGS
-162 VICAFLIDVYAGI
+162 VVCAFLIDIYAGI
-175 IFVSIVPIVMF
+175 IFVSIVPLVMF

-202 QMQND
+202 QKQND

-213 NDDINGIR
+213 NDDISGIK
-221 AIKSFNNEEKEIIEY
+221 AIKSFNNEEKEINEY
-236 ENLTKSFYKES
+236 EQLTSSYYFES

-263 IVNVAILGVI
+263 IVNVAIMAVI
-273 YLSTFT
+273 YLATYT
-279 FKNSSISY
+279 FKSPFIV
-287 DKGDVVALIS
+287 DLRKGDVVALIS

-310 NLILVFTKGF
+310 NLILVFVKGF

-333 EVIEDNGKIVK
+333 EVIDNKGKCIK
-344 ESINEGENLIK
+344 DSLELKENLVK

-376 INKGEII
+376 INKGETI

-389 GSGKSLLIKVLER
+389 GSGKTLLINVLER
-402 FYEFNEGEVLYKGIN
+402 FYDFNEGEIFYKGIN
-417 IKNYDIK
+417 IKDYDISS
-424 ALREDIGFV
+424 LRNDIGLV
-433 SQKAQFLKGT
+433 SQKPHFLKGT

-456 DKEIIEALKLAK
+456 DEEIIEALKMSK
-468 AYDFVKEYEDTINH
+468 AYEFVSKYDDLLNH
-482 EVLEGGK
+482 EVLENGK

-499 SIARGILSAKELL
+499 AIARGILRAKELL

-527 EVRKNLKKKKI
+527 EVRENLKRKKI
-538 TTIIISQRCSSIM
+538 TTLIISQRCSSIM
-551 DATRIYILEH
+551 DADRIYIIEH
-561 GEVVGVGTHKQLLK
+561 GEIVGVGTHKKLLK
-575 KNEVYQE
+575 NNEVYKE

>member
-1 MKDPYGSFII
+1 ME
-11 YKSMDKAFYST
+11 KALHST

-28 LIIGPL
+28 FIIGPL

-39 VIFELFTPFLMK
+39 VIFELLTPFLMK
-51 YIVDVGYSYAFEYN
+51 YIVDEGFNAGTLNN
-65 DYSKI
+65 DYTKI
-70 IYPGLIMIAFAIF
+70 IYPGLIMIAFAVF

-94 ASIASQGSGTELRN
+94 ASIASQGTGTELRN
-108 KIYKKIIN
+108 KIYRKIIN
-116 LSSVDIDHFGKGN
+116 FSNSDIEHFGKGN
-129 LVNILTNDV
+129 LVNLLTNDV
-138 NRIQSVVAMLIRLV
+138 NRIQSVVAMIIRLV

-157 LVVGS
+157 LVIGS
-162 VICAFLIDVYAGI
+162 VVCAFLIDIYAGI
-175 IFVSIVPIVMF
+175 IFVSIVPLVMF

-202 QMQND
+202 QKQND

-213 NDDINGIR
+213 NDDISGIK
-221 AIKSFNNEEKEIIEY
+221 AIKSFNNEEKEINEY
-236 ENLTKSFYKES
+236 EQLTSSYYFES

-263 IVNVAILGVI
+263 IVNVAIMAVI
-273 YLSTFT
+273 YLATYT
-279 FKNSSISY
+279 FKSPFVV
-287 DKGDVVALIS
+287 DLRKGDVVALIS

-310 NLILVFTKGF
+310 NLILVFVKGF

-333 EVIEDNGKIVK
+333 EVIDNKGKCIK
-344 ESINEGENLIK
+344 DSLELKENLVK

-376 INKGEII
+376 INKGETI

-389 GSGKSLLIKVLER
+389 GSGKTLLINVLER
-402 FYEFNEGEVLYKGIN
+402 FYDFNEGEIFYKGIN
-417 IKNYDIK
+417 IKDYDISS
-424 ALREDIGFV
+424 LRNDIGLV
-433 SQKAQFLKGT
+433 SQKPHFLKGT

-456 DKEIIEALKLAK
+456 DEEIIEALKMSK
-468 AYDFVKEYEDTINH
+468 AYEFVSKYDDLLNH
-482 EVLEGGK
+482 EVLENGK

-499 SIARGILSAKELL
+499 AIARGILRAKELL

-527 EVRKNLKKKKI
+527 EVRKNLKRKKI
-538 TTIIISQRCSSIM
+538 TTLIISQRCSSIM
-551 DATRIYILEH
+551 DADRIYIIEH
-561 GEVVGVGTHKQLLK
+561 GEIVGVGTHKKLLK
-575 KNEVYQE
+575 NNEVYKE

>member
-1 MKDPYGSFII
+1 ME
-11 YKSMDKAFYST
+11 KALQST

-28 LIIGPL
+28 FIIGPL

-39 VIFELFTPFLMK
+39 VIFELLTPFLMK
-51 YIVDVGYSYAFEYN
+51 YIVDEGFNAGTLNN
-65 DYSKI
+65 DYTKI
-70 IYPGLIMIAFAIF
+70 IYPGLIMIAFAVF

-94 ASIASQGSGTELRN
+94 ASIASQGTGTELRN
-108 KIYKKIIN
+108 KIYRKIIN
-116 LSSVDIDHFGKGN
+116 FSNSDIEHFGKGN
-129 LVNILTNDV
+129 LVNLLTNDV
-138 NRIQSVVAMLIRLV
+138 NRIQSVVAMIIRLV

-157 LVVGS
+157 LVIGS
-162 VICAFLIDVYAGI
+162 VVCAFLIDIYAGI
-175 IFVSIVPIVMF
+175 IFVSIVPLVMF

-202 QMQND
+202 QKQND

-213 NDDINGIR
+213 NDDISGIK
-221 AIKSFNNEEKEIIEY
+221 AIKSFNNEEKEINEY
-236 ENLTKSFYKES
+236 EQLTSSYYLES

-263 IVNVAILGVI
+263 IVNVAIMAVI
-273 YLSTFT
+273 YLATYT
-279 FKNSSISY
+279 FKSPFIV
-287 DKGDVVALIS
+287 DLRKGDVVALIS

-310 NLILVFTKGF
+310 NLILVFVKGF

-333 EVIEDNGKIVK
+333 EVIDNKGKCIK
-344 ESINEGENLIK
+344 DSLELKENLVK

-376 INKGEII
+376 INKGETI

-389 GSGKSLLIKVLER
+389 GSGKTLLINVLER
-402 FYEFNEGEVLYKGIN
+402 FYDFNEGEIFYKGIN
-417 IKNYDIK
+417 IKDYDISS
-424 ALREDIGFV
+424 LRNDIGLV
-433 SQKAQFLKGT
+433 SQKPHFLKGT

-456 DKEIIEALKLAK
+456 DEEIIEALKMSK
-468 AYDFVKEYEDTINH
+468 AYEFVSKYDDLLNH
-482 EVLEGGK
+482 EVLENGK

-499 SIARGILSAKELL
+499 AIARGILRAKELL

-527 EVRKNLKKKKI
+527 EVRKNLKRKKI
-538 TTIIISQRCSSIM
+538 TTLIISQRCSSIM
-551 DATRIYILEH
+551 DADRIYIIEH
-561 GEVVGVGTHKQLLK
+561 GEIVGVGTHKKLLK
-575 KNEVYQE
+575 NNEVYKE

>member
-1 MKDPYGSFII
+1 ME
-11 YKSMDKAFYST
+11 KALQST

-28 LIIGPL
+28 FIIGPL

-39 VIFELFTPFLMK
+39 VIFELLTPFLMK
-51 YIVDVGYSYAFEYN
+51 YIVDEGFNAGTLNN
-65 DYSKI
+65 DYTKI
-70 IYPGLIMIAFAIF
+70 IYPGLIMIAFAVF

-94 ASIASQGSGTELRN
+94 ASIASQGTGTELRN
-108 KIYKKIIN
+108 KIYRKIIN
-116 LSSVDIDHFGKGN
+116 FSNSDIEHFGKGN
-129 LVNILTNDV
+129 LVNLLTNDV
-138 NRIQSVVAMLIRLV
+138 NRIQSVVAMIIRLV

-157 LVVGS
+157 LVIGS
-162 VICAFLIDVYAGI
+162 VVCAFLIDIYAGI
-175 IFVSIVPIVMF
+175 IFVSIVPLVMF

-202 QMQND
+202 QKQND

-213 NDDINGIR
+213 NDDISGIK
-221 AIKSFNNEEKEIIEY
+221 AIKSFNNEEKEINEY
-236 ENLTKSFYKES
+236 EQLTSSYYFES

-263 IVNVAILGVI
+263 IVNVAIMAVI
-273 YLSTFT
+273 YLATYT
-279 FKNSSISY
+279 FKSPFIV
-287 DKGDVVALIS
+287 DLRKGDVVALIS

-310 NLILVFTKGF
+310 NLILVFVKGF

-333 EVIEDNGKIVK
+333 EVIDNKGKCIK
-344 ESINEGENLIK
+344 DSLELKENLVK

-376 INKGEII
+376 INKGETI

-389 GSGKSLLIKVLER
+389 GSGKTLLINVLER
-402 FYEFNEGEVLYKGIN
+402 FYDFNEGEIFYKGIN
-417 IKNYDIK
+417 IKDYDISS
-424 ALREDIGFV
+424 LRNDIGLV
-433 SQKAQFLKGT
+433 SQKPHFLKGT
-443 IKSNMLIGKSDAT
+443 IKSNMLIGKSDAS
-456 DKEIIEALKLAK
+456 DEEIIEALKMSK
-468 AYDFVKEYEDTINH
+468 AYEFVSKYDDLLNH
-482 EVLEGGK
+482 EVLENGK

-499 SIARGILSAKELL
+499 AIARGILRAKELL

-527 EVRKNLKKKKI
+527 EVRKNIKKNKM
-538 TTIIISQRCSSIM
+538 TTLIISQRCSSIK
-551 DATRIYILEH
+551 DADRIYIIEH
-561 GEVVGVGTHKQLLK
+561 GEIVGVGTHKQLLK
-575 KNEVYQE
+575 NNEVYKE

>member
-1 MKDPYGSFII
+1 ME
-11 YKSMDKAFYST
+11 KALQST

-28 LIIGPL
+28 FIIGPL

-39 VIFELFTPFLMK
+39 VIFELLTPFLMK
-51 YIVDVGYSYAFEYN
+51 YIVDEGFNAGTLDN
-65 DYSKI
+65 DYTKI
-70 IYPGLIMIAFAIF
+70 IYPGLIMIAFAVF

-94 ASIASQGSGTELRN
+94 ASIASQGTGTELRN
-108 KIYKKIIN
+108 KIYRKIIN
-116 LSSVDIDHFGKGN
+116 FSNSDIEHFGKGN
-129 LVNILTNDV
+129 LVNLLTNDV
-138 NRIQSVVAMLIRLV
+138 NRLQSVVAMIIRLV

-157 LVVGS
+157 LVIGS
-162 VICAFLIDVYAGI
+162 VVCAFLIDIYAGI
-175 IFVSIVPIVMF
+175 IFVSIVPLVMF

-202 QMQND
+202 QKQND

-213 NDDINGIR
+213 NDDISGIK
-221 AIKSFNNEEKEIIEY
+221 AIKSFNNEEKEINEY
-236 ENLTKSFYKES
+236 EQLTSSYYFES

-263 IVNVAILGVI
+263 IVNVAIMAVI
-273 YLSTFT
+273 YLATYT
-279 FKNSSISY
+279 FKSPFIV
-287 DKGDVVALIS
+287 DLRKGDVVALIS

-310 NLILVFTKGF
+310 NLILVFVKGF

-333 EVIEDNGKIVK
+333 EVIDNKGKCIK
-344 ESINEGENLIK
+344 DSLELKENLVK

-376 INKGEII
+376 INKGETI

-389 GSGKSLLIKVLER
+389 GSGKTLLINVLER
-402 FYEFNEGEVLYKGIN
+402 FYDFNEGEIFYKGIN
-417 IKNYDIK
+417 IKDYDISS
-424 ALREDIGFV
+424 LRNDIGLV
-433 SQKAQFLKGT
+433 SQKPHFLKGT

-456 DKEIIEALKLAK
+456 DEEIIEALKMSK
-468 AYDFVKEYEDTINH
+468 AYEFVSKYDDLLNH
-482 EVLEGGK
+482 EVLENGK

-499 SIARGILSAKELL
+499 AIARGILRAKELL

-527 EVRKNLKKKKI
+527 EVRKNLKRKKI
-538 TTIIISQRCSSIM
+538 TTLIISQRCSSIM
-551 DATRIYILEH
+551 DADRIYIIEH
-561 GEVVGVGTHKQLLK
+561 GEIVGVGTHKQLLK
-575 KNEVYQE
+575 NNEVYKE

>member
-1 MKDPYGSFII
+1 ME
-11 YKSMDKAFYST
+11 KALQST

-28 LIIGPL
+28 FIIGPL

-39 VIFELFTPFLMK
+39 VIFELLTPFLMK
-51 YIVDVGYSYAFEYN
+51 YIVDEGFNAGTLDN
-65 DYSKI
+65 DYTKI
-70 IYPGLIMIAFAIF
+70 IYPGLIMIAFAVF

-94 ASIASQGSGTELRN
+94 ASIASQGTGTELRN
-108 KIYKKIIN
+108 KIYRKIIN
-116 LSSVDIDHFGKGN
+116 FSNSDIEHFGKGN
-129 LVNILTNDV
+129 LVNLLTNDV
-138 NRIQSVVAMLIRLV
+138 NRIQSVVAMIIRLV

-157 LVVGS
+157 LVIGS
-162 VICAFLIDVYAGI
+162 VVCAFLIDIYAGI
-175 IFVSIVPIVMF
+175 IFVSIVPLVMF

-202 QMQND
+202 QKQND

-213 NDDINGIR
+213 NDDISGIK
-221 AIKSFNNEEKEIIEY
+221 AIKSFNNEEKEINEY
-236 ENLTKSFYKES
+236 EQLTSSYYFES

-263 IVNVAILGVI
+263 IVNVAIMAVI
-273 YLSTFT
+273 YLATYT
-279 FKNSSISY
+279 FKSPFIV
-287 DKGDVVALIS
+287 DLRKGDVVALIS

-310 NLILVFTKGF
+310 NLILVFVKGF

-333 EVIEDNGKIVK
+333 EVIDNKGKCIK
-344 ESINEGENLIK
+344 DSLELKENLVK

-376 INKGEII
+376 INKGETI

-389 GSGKSLLIKVLER
+389 GSGKTLINVLER
-402 FYEFNEGEVLYKGIN
+402 FYDFNEGEIFYKGIN
-417 IKNYDIK
+417 IKDYDISS
-424 ALREDIGFV
+424 LRNDIGLV
-433 SQKAQFLKGT
+433 SQKPHFLKGT

-456 DKEIIEALKLAK
+456 DEEIIEALKMSK
-468 AYDFVKEYEDTINH
+468 AYEFVSKYDDLLNH
-482 EVLEGGK
+482 EVLENGK

-499 SIARGILSAKELL
+499 AIARGILRAKELL

-527 EVRKNLKKKKI
+527 EVRKNLKRKKI
-538 TTIIISQRCSSIM
+538 TTLIISQPCSSIM
-551 DATRIYILEH
+551 DADRIYIIEH
-561 GEVVGVGTHKQLLK
+561 GEIVGVGTHKKLLK
-575 KNEVYQE
+575 NNEVYKE

>member
-1 MKDPYGSFII
+1 ME
-11 YKSMDKAFYST
+11 KALQST

-28 LIIGPL
+28 FIIGPL

-39 VIFELFTPFLMK
+39 VIFELLTPFLMK
-51 YIVDVGYSYAFEYN
+51 YIVDEGFNAGTLDN
-65 DYSKI
+65 DYTKI
-70 IYPGLIMIAFAIF
+70 IYPGLIMIAFAVF

-94 ASIASQGSGTELRN
+94 ASIASQGTGTELRN
-108 KIYKKIIN
+108 KIYRKIIN
-116 LSSVDIDHFGKGN
+116 FSNSDIEHFGKGN
-129 LVNILTNDV
+129 LVNLLTNDV
-138 NRIQSVVAMLIRLV
+138 NRIQSVVAMIIRLV

-157 LVVGS
+157 LVIGS
-162 VICAFLIDVYAGI
+162 VVCAFLIDIYAGI
-175 IFVSIVPIVMF
+175 IFVSIVPLVMF

-202 QMQND
+202 QKQND

-213 NDDINGIR
+213 NDDISGIK
-221 AIKSFNNEEKEIIEY
+221 AIKSFNNEEKEINEY
-236 ENLTKSFYKES
+236 EQLTSSYYFES

-263 IVNVAILGVI
+263 IVNVAIMAVI
-273 YLSTFT
+273 YLATYT
-279 FKNSSISY
+279 FKSPFIV
-287 DKGDVVALIS
+287 DLRKGDVVALIS

-310 NLILVFTKGF
+310 NLILVFVKGF

-333 EVIEDNGKIVK
+333 EVINNKGKCIK
-344 ESINEGENLIK
+344 DSLELKENLVK
-355 FNDVSLSFNN
+355 FNDASLSFNN

-376 INKGEII
+376 INKGETI

-389 GSGKSLLIKVLER
+389 GSGKTLLINVLER
-402 FYEFNEGEVLYKGIN
+402 FYDFNEGEIFYKGIN
-417 IKNYDIK
+417 IKDYDISS
-424 ALREDIGFV
+424 LRNDIGLV
-433 SQKAQFLKGT
+433 SQKPHFLKGT

-456 DKEIIEALKLAK
+456 DEEIIEALKMSK
-468 AYDFVKEYEDTINH
+468 AYEFVSKYDDLLNH
-482 EVLEGGK
+482 EVLENGK

-499 SIARGILSAKELL
+499 AIARGILRAKELL

-527 EVRKNLKKKKI
+527 EVRKNLKRKKI
-538 TTIIISQRCSSIM
+538 TTLIISQRCSSIM
-551 DATRIYILEH
+551 DADRIYIIEH
-561 GEVVGVGTHKQLLK
+561 GEIVGVGTHKQLLK
-575 KNEVYQE
+575 NNEVYKE

>member
-1 MKDPYGSFII
+1 ME
-11 YKSMDKAFYST
+11 KALHST

-28 LIIGPL
+28 FIIGPL

-39 VIFELFTPFLMK
+39 VIFELLTPFLMK
-51 YIVDVGYSYAFEYN
+51 YIVDEGFNAGTLDN
-65 DYSKI
+65 DYTKI
-70 IYPGLIMIAFAIF
+70 IYPGLIMIAFAVF

-94 ASIASQGSGTELRN
+94 ASIASQGTGTELRN
-108 KIYKKIIN
+108 KIYRKIIN
-116 LSSVDIDHFGKGN
+116 FSNSDIEHFGKGN
-129 LVNILTNDV
+129 LVNLLTNDV
-138 NRIQSVVAMLIRLV
+138 NRIQSVVAMIIRLV

-157 LVVGS
+157 LVIGS
-162 VICAFLIDVYAGI
+162 VVCAFLIDIYAGI
-175 IFVSIVPIVMF
+175 IFVSIVPLVMF

-202 QMQND
+202 QKQND

-213 NDDINGIR
+213 NDDISGIK
-221 AIKSFNNEEKEIIEY
+221 AIKSFNNEEKEINEY
-236 ENLTKSFYKES
+236 EQLTSSYYFES

-263 IVNVAILGVI
+263 IVNVAIMAVI
-273 YLSTFT
+273 YLATYT
-279 FKNSSISY
+279 FKSPFIV
-287 DKGDVVALIS
+287 DLRKGDVVALIS

-310 NLILVFTKGF
+310 NLILVFVKGF

-333 EVIEDNGKIVK
+333 EVIDNKGKCIK
-344 ESINEGENLIK
+344 DSLELKENLVK

-376 INKGEII
+376 INKGETI

-389 GSGKSLLIKVLER
+389 GSGKTLLINVLER
-402 FYEFNEGEVLYKGIN
+402 FYDFNEGEIFYKGIN
-417 IKNYDIK
+417 IKDYDISS
-424 ALREDIGFV
+424 LRNDIGLV
-433 SQKAQFLKGT
+433 SQKPHFLKGT
-443 IKSNMLIGKSDAT
+443 IKSNMLIGKSDAS
-456 DKEIIEALKLAK
+456 DEEIIEALKMSK
-468 AYDFVKEYEDTINH
+468 AYEFVSKYDDLLNH
-482 EVLEGGK
+482 EVLENGK

-499 SIARGILSAKELL
+499 AIARGILRAKELL

-527 EVRKNLKKKKI
+527 EVRKNLKRKKI
-538 TTIIISQRCSSIM
+538 TTLIISQRCSSIM
-551 DATRIYILEH
+551 DADRIYIIEH
-561 GEVVGVGTHKQLLK
+561 GEIVGVGTHKQLLK
-575 KNEVYQE
+575 NNEVYKE

>member
-1 MKDPYGSFII
+1 ME
-11 YKSMDKAFYST
+11 KALHST

-28 LIIGPL
+28 FIIGPL

-39 VIFELFTPFLMK
+39 VIFELLTPFLMK
-51 YIVDVGYSYAFEYN
+51 YIVDEGFNAGTLDN
-65 DYSKI
+65 DYTKI
-70 IYPGLIMIAFAIF
+70 IYPGLIMIAFAVF

-94 ASIASQGSGTELRN
+94 ASIASQGTGTELRN
-108 KIYKKIIN
+108 KIYRKIIN
-116 LSSVDIDHFGKGN
+116 FSNSDIEHFGKGN
-129 LVNILTNDV
+129 LVNLLTNDV
-138 NRIQSVVAMLIRLV
+138 NRIQSVVAMIIRLV

-157 LVVGS
+157 LVIGS
-162 VICAFLIDVYAGI
+162 VVCAFLIDIYAGI
-175 IFVSIVPIVMF
+175 IFVSIVPLVMF

-202 QMQND
+202 QKQND

-213 NDDINGIR
+213 NDDISGIK
-221 AIKSFNNEEKEIIEY
+221 AIKSFNNEEKEINEY
-236 ENLTKSFYKES
+236 EQLTSSYYFES

-263 IVNVAILGVI
+263 IVNVAIMAVI
-273 YLSTFT
+273 YLATYT
-279 FKNSSISY
+279 FKSPFVV
-287 DKGDVVALIS
+287 DLRKGDVVALIS

-310 NLILVFTKGF
+310 NLILVFVKGF

-333 EVIEDNGKIVK
+333 EVIDNKGKCIK
-344 ESINEGENLIK
+344 DSLELKENLVK

-365 ENNVLNHIDFE
+365 VNNVLNHIDFE
-376 INKGEII
+376 INKGETI

-389 GSGKSLLIKVLER
+389 GSGKTLLINVLER
-402 FYEFNEGEVLYKGIN
+402 FYDFNEGEIFYKGIN
-417 IKNYDIK
+417 IKDYDISS
-424 ALREDIGFV
+424 LRNDIGLV
-433 SQKAQFLKGT
+433 SQKPHFLKGT

-456 DKEIIEALKLAK
+456 DEEIIEALKMSK
-468 AYDFVKEYEDTINH
+468 AYEFVSKYDDLLNH
-482 EVLEGGK
+482 EVLENGK

-499 SIARGILSAKELL
+499 AIARGILRAKELL

-527 EVRKNLKKKKI
+527 EVRKNIKKNKM
-538 TTIIISQRCSSIM
+538 TTLIISQRCSSIK
-551 DATRIYILEH
+551 DADRIYIIEH
-561 GEVVGVGTHKQLLK
+561 GEIVGVGTHKQLLK
-575 KNEVYQE
+575 NNEVYKE

>member
-1 MKDPYGSFII
+1 ME
-11 YKSMDKAFYST
+11 KALHST

-28 LIIGPL
+28 FIIGPL

-39 VIFELFTPFLMK
+39 VIFELLTPFLMK
-51 YIVDVGYSYAFEYN
+51 YIVDEGFNAGTLNN
-65 DYSKI
+65 DYTKI
-70 IYPGLIMIAFAIF
+70 IYPGLIMIAFAVF

-94 ASIASQGSGTELRN
+94 ASIASQGTGTELRN
-108 KIYKKIIN
+108 KIYRKIIN
-116 LSSVDIDHFGKGN
+116 FSNSDIEHFGKGN
-129 LVNILTNDV
+129 LVNLLTNDV
-138 NRIQSVVAMLIRLV
+138 NRIQSVVAMIIRLV

-157 LVVGS
+157 LVIGS
-162 VICAFLIDVYAGI
+162 VVCAFLIDIYAGI
-175 IFVSIVPIVMF
+175 IFVSIVPLVMF

-202 QMQND
+202 QKQND

-213 NDDINGIR
+213 NDDISGIK
-221 AIKSFNNEEKEIIEY
+221 AIKSFNNEEKEINEY
-236 ENLTKSFYKES
+236 EQLTSSYYFES

-263 IVNVAILGVI
+263 IVNVAIMAVI
-273 YLSTFT
+273 YLATYT
-279 FKNSSISY
+279 FKSPFIV
-287 DKGDVVALIS
+287 DLRKGDVVALIS

-310 NLILVFTKGF
+310 NLILVFVKGF

-333 EVIEDNGKIVK
+333 EVIDNKGKCIK
-344 ESINEGENLIK
+344 DSLELKGNLVK

-376 INKGEII
+376 INKGETI

-389 GSGKSLLIKVLER
+389 GSGKTLLINVLER
-402 FYEFNEGEVLYKGIN
+402 FYDFNEGEIFYKGIN
-417 IKNYDIK
+417 IKDYDISS
-424 ALREDIGFV
+424 LRNDIGLV
-433 SQKAQFLKGT
+433 SQKPHFLKGT

-456 DKEIIEALKLAK
+456 DEEIIEALKMSK
-468 AYDFVKEYEDTINH
+468 AYEFVSKYDDLLNH
-482 EVLEGGK
+482 EVLENGK

-499 SIARGILSAKELL
+499 AIARGILRAKELL

-527 EVRKNLKKKKI
+527 EVRKNLKRKKI
-538 TTIIISQRCSSIM
+538 TTLIISQRCSSIK
-551 DATRIYILEH
+551 DADRIYIIEH
-561 GEVVGVGTHKQLLK
+561 GEIVGVGTHKQLLK
-575 KNEVYQE
+575 NNEVYKE

>member
-1 MKDPYGSFII
+1 ME
-11 YKSMDKAFYST
+11 KALQST

-28 LIIGPL
+28 FIIGPL

-39 VIFELFTPFLMK
+39 VIFELLTPFLMK
-51 YIVDVGYSYAFEYN
+51 YIVDEGFNAGTLDN
-65 DYSKI
+65 DYTKI
-70 IYPGLIMIAFAIF
+70 IYPGLIMIAFAVF

-94 ASIASQGSGTELRN
+94 ASIASQGTGTELRN
-108 KIYKKIIN
+108 KIYRKIIN
-116 LSSVDIDHFGKGN
+116 FSNSDIEHFGKGN
-129 LVNILTNDV
+129 LVNLLTNDV
-138 NRIQSVVAMLIRLV
+138 NRIQSVVAMIIRLV

-157 LVVGS
+157 LVIGS
-162 VICAFLIDVYAGI
+162 VVCAFLIDIYAGI
-175 IFVSIVPIVMF
+175 IFVSIVPLVMF

-202 QMQND
+202 QKQND

-213 NDDINGIR
+213 NDDISGIK
-221 AIKSFNNEEKEIIEY
+221 AIKSFNNEEKEINEY
-236 ENLTKSFYKES
+236 EQLTSSYYFES

-263 IVNVAILGVI
+263 IVNVAIMAVI
-273 YLSTFT
+273 YLATYT
-279 FKNSSISY
+279 FKSPFIV
-287 DKGDVVALIS
+287 DLRKGDVVALIS

-310 NLILVFTKGF
+310 NLILVFVKGF

-333 EVIEDNGKIVK
+333 EVIDNKGKCIK
-344 ESINEGENLIK
+344 DSLELKENLVK

-376 INKGEII
+376 INKGETI

-389 GSGKSLLIKVLER
+389 GSGKTLLINVLER
-402 FYEFNEGEVLYKGIN
+402 FYDFNEGEIFYKGIN
-417 IKNYDIK
+417 IKDYGISS
-424 ALREDIGFV
+424 LRNDIGLV
-433 SQKAQFLKGT
+433 SQKPHFLKGT
-443 IKSNMLIGKSDAT
+443 IKSNMLIGKNDASDE
-456 DKEIIEALKLAK
+456 EIIEALKMSK
-468 AYDFVKEYEDTINH
+468 AYEFVSKYDDLLNH
-482 EVLEGGK
+482 EVLENGK

-499 SIARGILSAKELL
+499 AIARGILRAEELL

-527 EVRKNLKKKKI
+527 EVRKNLKRKKI
-538 TTIIISQRCSSIM
+538 TTLIISQRCSSIM
-551 DATRIYILEH
+551 DADRIYIIEH
-561 GEVVGVGTHKQLLK
+561 GEIVGVGTHKKLLK
-575 KNEVYQE
+575 NNEVYKE

>member
-1 MKDPYGSFII
+1 ME
-11 YKSMDKAFYST
+11 KALHST

-28 LIIGPL
+28 FIIGHL
-34 FKVIE
+34 FKEIE
-39 VIFELFTPFLMK
+39 VIFELLTPFLMK
-51 YIVDVGYSYAFEYN
+51 YIVDEGFNAGTLDN
-65 DYSKI
+65 DYTKI
-70 IYPGLIMIAFAIF
+70 IYPGLIMIAFAVF

-94 ASIASQGSGTELRN
+94 ASIASQGTGTELRN
-108 KIYKKIIN
+108 KIYRKIIN
-116 LSSVDIDHFGKGN
+116 FSNSDIEHFGKGN
-129 LVNILTNDV
+129 LVNLLTNDV
-138 NRIQSVVAMLIRLV
+138 NRIQSVVAMIIRLV

-157 LVVGS
+157 LVIGS
-162 VICAFLIDVYAGI
+162 VVCAFLIDIYAGI
-175 IFVSIVPIVMF
+175 IFVSIVPLVMF

-202 QMQND
+202 QKQND

-213 NDDINGIR
+213 NDDISGIK
-221 AIKSFNNEEKEIIEY
+221 AIKSFNNEEKEINEY
-236 ENLTKSFYKES
+236 EQLTSSYYFES

-263 IVNVAILGVI
+263 IVNVAIMAVI
-273 YLSTFT
+273 YLATYT
-279 FKNSSISY
+279 FKSPFIV
-287 DKGDVVALIS
+287 DLRKGDVVALIS

-310 NLILVFTKGF
+310 NLILVFVKGF

-333 EVIEDNGKIVK
+333 EVIDNKGKCIK
-344 ESINEGENLIK
+344 DSLELKENLVK

-376 INKGEII
+376 INKGETI

-389 GSGKSLLIKVLER
+389 GSGKTLLINVLER
-402 FYEFNEGEVLYKGIN
+402 FYDFNEGEIFYKGIN
-417 IKNYDIK
+417 IKDYDISS
-424 ALREDIGFV
+424 LRNDIGLV
-433 SQKAQFLKGT
+433 SQKPHFLKGT

-456 DKEIIEALKLAK
+456 DEEIIEALKMSK
-468 AYDFVKEYEDTINH
+468 AYEFVSKYDDLLNH
-482 EVLEGGK
+482 EVLENGK

-499 SIARGILSAKELL
+499 AIARGILRAKELL

-527 EVRKNLKKKKI
+527 EVRKNIKKNKM
-538 TTIIISQRCSSIM
+538 TTLIISQRCSSIK
-551 DATRIYILEH
+551 DADRIYIIEH
-561 GEVVGVGTHKQLLK
+561 GEIVGVGTHKQLLK
-575 KNEVYQE
+575 NNEVYKE

>member
-1 MKDPYGSFII
+1 ME
-11 YKSMDKAFYST
+11 KALQST

-28 LIIGPL
+28 FIIGPL

-39 VIFELFTPFLMK
+39 VIFELLTPFLMK
-51 YIVDVGYSYAFEYN
+51 YIVDEGFNAGTLDN
-65 DYSKI
+65 DYIKI
-70 IYPGLIMIAFAIF
+70 IYPGLIMIAFAVF

-94 ASIASQGSGTELRN
+94 ASIASQGTGTELRN
-108 KIYKKIIN
+108 KIYRKIIN
-116 LSSVDIDHFGKGN
+116 FSNSDIEHFGKGN
-129 LVNILTNDV
+129 LVNLLTNDV
-138 NRIQSVVAMLIRLV
+138 TRIQSVVAMIIRLV

-157 LVVGS
+157 LVIGS
-162 VICAFLIDVYAGI
+162 VVCAFLIDIYAGI
-175 IFVSIVPIVMF
+175 IFVSIVPLVMF

-202 QMQND
+202 QKQND

-213 NDDINGIR
+213 NDDISGIK
-221 AIKSFNNEEKEIIEY
+221 AIKSFNNEEKEINEY
-236 ENLTKSFYKES
+236 EQLTSSYYFES

-263 IVNVAILGVI
+263 IVNVAIMAVI
-273 YLSTFT
+273 YLATYT
-279 FKNSSISY
+279 FKSPFVV
-287 DKGDVVALIS
+287 DLRKGDVVALIS

-310 NLILVFTKGF
+310 NLILVFVKGF

-333 EVIEDNGKIVK
+333 EVIDNKGKCIK
-344 ESINEGENLIK
+344 DSLELKENLVK

-376 INKGEII
+376 INKGETI

-389 GSGKSLLIKVLER
+389 GSGKTLLINVLER
-402 FYEFNEGEVLYKGIN
+402 FYDFNEGEIFYKGIN
-417 IKNYDIK
+417 IKDYDISS
-424 ALREDIGFV
+424 LRNDIGLV
-433 SQKAQFLKGT
+433 SQKPHFLKGT

-456 DKEIIEALKLAK
+456 DEEIIEALKMSK
-468 AYDFVKEYEDTINH
+468 AYEFVSKYDDLLNH
-482 EVLEGGK
+482 EVLENGK

-499 SIARGILSAKELL
+499 AIARGILRAKELL

-527 EVRKNLKKKKI
+527 EVRKNLKRKKI
-538 TTIIISQRCSSIM
+538 TTLIISQRCSSIK
-551 DATRIYILEH
+551 DADRIYIIEH
-561 GEVVGVGTHKQLLK
+561 GEIVGVGTHKQLLK
-575 KNEVYQE
+575 NNEVYKE